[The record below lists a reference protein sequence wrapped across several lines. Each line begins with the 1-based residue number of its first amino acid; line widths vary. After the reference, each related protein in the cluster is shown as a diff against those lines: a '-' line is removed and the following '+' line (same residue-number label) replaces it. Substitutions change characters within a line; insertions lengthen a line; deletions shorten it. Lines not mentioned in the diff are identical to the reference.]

1 MSLRDRL
8 ASFVKDLDM
17 ELDGELNEDTPLIT
31 SGLFD
36 STALLELASWIEKQ
50 VNKPVDPAQF
60 NLVEEWNTISNIVN
74 FIEKNGK

>member
-1 MSLRDRL
+1 
-8 ASFVKDLDM
+8 M

-36 STALLELASWIEKQ
+36 SLALFDLASWIEKQ
-50 VNKPVDPAQF
+50 VNRPVDPASF

-74 FIEKNGK
+74 FIQKNGK